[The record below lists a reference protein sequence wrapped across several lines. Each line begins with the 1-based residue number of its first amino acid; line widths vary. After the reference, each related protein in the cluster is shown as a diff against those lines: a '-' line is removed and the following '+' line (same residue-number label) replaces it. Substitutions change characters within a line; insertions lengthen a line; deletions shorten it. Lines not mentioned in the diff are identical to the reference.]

1 VRAEPVCVS
10 PIDVARISDLYTERY
25 FKKLIGRKDVED
37 ALQRLDKLTQE
48 EARMAATE
56 SLTITRGIDD
66 RVRAVD
72 HNVIEGE
79 LYRVSLSPNLS
90 SVFSESG

>member
-1 VRAEPVCVS
+1 
-10 PIDVARISDLYTERY
+10 
-25 FKKLIGRKDVED
+25 
-37 ALQRLDKLTQE
+37 
-48 EARMAATE
+48 MAAAE

-90 SVFSESG
+90 SVFPVRCKGNRSSDSTSRQSS